1 MTPAALAALH
11 DAAFPDAR
19 GWTTEE
25 FSDLL
30 ASPHVFLVDCDDG
43 FAIGRAVADEAELLT
58 IAVAPTARRLGLGR
72 TLMAR
77 FEAAAHA
84 RGADRV
90 FLEVAD
96 DNSPARA
103 LYESVGYARV
113 GTRPVYYSR
122 PDASPVDALVMEK
135 LLP

>member
-58 IAVAPTARRLGLGR
+58 IAVAPTARRQGLGR
-72 TLMAR
+72 ILLAR
-77 FEAAAHA
+77 FEAAAEA
-84 RGADRV
+84 RGARRV
-90 FLEVAD
+90 FLEVAA
-96 DNSPARA
+96 DNSPAQA
-103 LYESVGYARV
+103 LYESAGYVRI
-113 GTRPVYYSR
+113 GTRPAYYTR
-122 PDASPVDALVMEK
+122 PGANPVAAVVMGK
-135 LLP
+135 PLP